1 MQAKL
6 FNKCKKLPSIDRE
19 HHLAKSSEFS
29 AGVNSSKI
37 FRAEIHIAY
46 AEGADINIMLIDPNL
61 EKFGAN
67 SINFSRLTKNDFFN
81 SQSLI
86 FLA

>member
-1 MQAKL
+1 MTMVTTL
-6 FNKCKKLPSIDRE
+6 FNNCKKLPSIDRE

-61 EKFGAN
+61 EKFGA
-67 SINFSRLTKNDFFN
+67 SFIKLF
-81 SQSLI
+81 
-86 FLA
+86 